1 MPALI
6 DICVVIL
13 IGAAVMYWF
22 NREKD
27 KDLKRRADE
36 IERKD
41 VEIEKL
47 KKELNIYRGT

>member
-13 IGAAVMYWF
+13 IGAAIMYWF

-27 KDLKRRADE
+27 KDLKRREDE
-36 IERKD
+36 LKRKD
-41 VEIEKL
+41 EEIEKL
-47 KKELNIYRGT
+47 KRDLNIYRGS